1 MDSPHC
7 QCAIRPRY
15 CSASV
20 SAKSSLRRSSR
31 VSSTSTA
38 GSISSASRMAEARS
52 TCGAPEALRTSSGGS
67 SCILLPG
74 MLTYSRSPLILG
86 TTLCT
91 YRRKSTNSVPSLPHL
106 SARCAKKITIGHI
119 NNSYG
124 FPFEH
129 NPGPRPLPPDPWCYH
144 APSCRNTPSAWIWAA
159 PTCGRR
165 PSTAPAMCSTGEP
178 PPLTPPRG
186 AKPCWATWSTPS
198 RNCAIR
204 AEIGRRL
211 GAHVIL
217 ENDANAAALGEKWMG
232 AGRDVD
238 DLVLLTLGTGVG
250 GGIISGGRVLQGSL
264 GMEIGRGA

>member
-1 MDSPHC
+1 MRAQALYAEPAIGEFRQNRNSLLQQSMGGGCRNVNRKPTAVSRATPGEVTCLSASRITKLLRLACGHTSGCSRSRSADSDWNVISHCRIHSTMDSPHC

-20 SAKSSLRRSSR
+20 SAKSILRRSSR

-91 YRRKSTNSVPSLPHL
+91 YRRKSTNSVPSLPYL
-106 SARCAKKITIGHI
+106 SARCAKEITIGHI

-124 FPFEH
+124 C
-129 NPGPRPLPPDPWCYH
+129 GADLQVCAVLQDPLF
-144 APSCRNTPSAWIWAA
+144 ARRNQP
-159 PTCGRR
+159 C
-165 PSTAPAMCSTGEP
+165 PSTKQA
-178 PPLTPPRG
+178 
-186 AKPCWATWSTPS
+186 
-198 RNCAIR
+198 
-204 AEIGRRL
+204 
-211 GAHVIL
+211 
-217 ENDANAAALGEKWMG
+217 
-232 AGRDVD
+232 DVD
-238 DLVLLTLGTGVG
+238 
-250 GGIISGGRVLQGSL
+250 R
-264 GMEIGRGA
+264 